1 MAHTGTL
8 EYITDAQVNRCQLG
22 KSIFTQLFLLN
33 LDAVGE
39 RSTMFAE
46 IQESPQWL
54 IINLMTVLALN
65 GQTSTLL
72 LLY

>member
-54 IINLMTVLALN
+54 MTVLALN